1 MDNPLRK
8 IGIVRCPVIF
18 LVLYAIESKRQFS
31 EKHVEQL
38 NQVFDKHYNIN
49 NENYFVKAIVIPK
62 NLTEILEN
70 FQLFKKNLHQTLRL
84 CNIPGGFG
92 KYPIF
97 TNIPIA
103 YIEGRHRIEA
113 LKSFATKFI
122 GVVLLS
128 VRGEWIEFP
137 TKFGLPE
144 PN

>member
-1 MDNPLRK
+1 MGR
-8 IGIVRCPVIF
+8 G
-18 LVLYAIESKRQFS
+18 
-31 EKHVEQL
+31 
-38 NQVFDKHYNIN
+38 NQVHHRWCLAIIWYATNLAL
-49 NENYFVKAIVIPK
+49 VKLRPEMCRK
-62 NLTEILEN
+62 LN
-70 FQLFKKNLHQTLRL
+70 NLHQTLRL

-128 VRGEWIEFP
+128 VRGEWIKFP